1 MNAPENRAPT
11 SRIWCYDPMVAESRI
26 ANVFRAG
33 TMAGIWFIGL
43 AMSVIIGTH
52 VKETIATAMAVAAML
67 VLAGCSIWLVVA
79 IRDAKRAVRLV
90 RDGQPANM
98 PQVRY

>member
-26 ANVFRAG
+26 SNVFRAG

-52 VKETIATAMAVAAML
+52 VKETIATAMAVVAMT

-90 RDGQPANM
+90 RDGQPANI
-98 PQVRY
+98 PQIRY

>member
-1 MNAPENRAPT
+1 MNAPQ
-11 SRIWCYDPMVAESRI
+11 SGIVRIWCYDPMVAESRI

-52 VKETIATAMAVAAML
+52 VKETIATAMAVVAIS
-67 VLAGCSIWLVVA
+67 VLIACSIWMVVA
-79 IRDAKRAVRLV
+79 IRDAKRAIRLV

-98 PQVRY
+98 PKVRY